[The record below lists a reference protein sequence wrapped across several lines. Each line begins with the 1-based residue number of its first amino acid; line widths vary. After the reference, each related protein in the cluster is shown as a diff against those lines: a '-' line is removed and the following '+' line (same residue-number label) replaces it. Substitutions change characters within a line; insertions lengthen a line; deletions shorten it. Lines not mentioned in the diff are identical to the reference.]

1 MGFMKPSTPSASAPE
16 QTIPVKAES
25 VEQEVGEDYQARERQ
40 RQGMISTIL
49 ARRHSSA
56 GQGEVNPRTLL
67 RKTLG

>member
-1 MGFMKPSTPSASAPE
+1 MGFMKPSTPSVPTPE

-25 VEQEVGEDYQARERQ
+25 VGEEVREDYQARERQ

-49 ARRHSSA
+49 ARRKSSS
-56 GQGEVNPRTLL
+56 GQEEVNPRTLL

>member
-1 MGFMKPSTPSASAPE
+1 MGFMKPSAPSSPAPV

-25 VEQEVGEDYQARERQ
+25 VALEVGEDYQARERQ

-49 ARRHSSA
+49 ARRGASGTQDEA
-56 GQGEVNPRTLL
+56 NPRTLL

>member
-1 MGFMKPSTPSASAPE
+1 MGFMKPSTPSTPAPE
-16 QTIPVKAES
+16 QAIPVKAES
-25 VEQEVGEDYQARERQ
+25 VGEDYQARERQ

-49 ARRHSSA
+49 ARRNSSV